1 MVTVWLDP
9 DVAQSLDER
18 IQDKPQAE
26 RQRMINQALR
36 DYLN

>member
-9 DVAQSLDER
+9 DVAQSLDEL